1 MIEPRVFK
9 AYDIRGVVPGELN
22 EEVARQ
28 IGRGFAEF
36 LKPSVVAVGRDM
48 RLSSPDIHRGLLQGL
63 AEQGT
68 DVVDLG
74 LVSTDGLYFA
84 VGKFGYDA
92 GIMITASH
100 NPPQYNGLK
109 MCEREAIPLSGD
121 HGLQEIREIIEK
133 GAFSKPARKGRV
145 RKQDISAAYADHVLS
160 FIDLKKI
167 KPLTVVIDAGNGMAG
182 AILPEVMKRLPCKVI
197 PMYFELDGSFPNH
210 LASPIEP
217 ENIADLCQR
226 VREEKA
232 DLGAAFDGDADRMF
246 LVDERANP
254 LGGDMV
260 TALVAK
266 NLLSKEK
273 GATILY
279 NLICSKAVP
288 ETIVKCGGRAIRT
301 RVGHALIKPLMRRE
315 NAVFGGEHS
324 GHFYFRNNWYADS
337 GLIALLVCLELF
349 SQEAKP
355 VSELVA
361 SLDPYVRTGE
371 INTPVDDIPRKLLE
385 LEHAY
390 ATGRIDKLDGITI
403 DYGDWWFN
411 VRPSNTEPL
420 LRLNLEAKT
429 KSLMGE
435 KRDEVLKL
443 IRGHA

>member
-1 MIEPRVFK
+1 MINPKVFK
-9 AYDIRGVVPGELN
+9 AYDIRGVVPEELN

-36 LKPSVVAVGRDM
+36 LKPKVVAVGRDM

-68 DVVDLG
+68 DVVDVG

-84 VGKFGYDA
+84 VGKFSYDG

-121 HGLQEIREIIEK
+121 HGLREIREIIEK

-145 RKQDISAAYADHVLS
+145 RKQEISAAYADHALS
-160 FIDLKKI
+160 FIDPQKV

-182 AILPEVMKRLPCKVI
+182 ATLPDVMKRLSCRVI

-226 VREEKA
+226 VQEEKA

-246 LVDERANP
+246 LVDEKANP
-254 LGGDMV
+254 LGGDMI

-266 NLLSKEK
+266 SLLSKEK

-288 ETIVKCGGRAIRT
+288 ETIAKCGGRAIRT

-349 SQEAKP
+349 SEEAKP
-355 VSELVA
+355 VSELVT
-361 SLDPYVRTGE
+361 SLDPYFRTGE
-371 INTPVDDIPRKLLE
+371 INTQVDDIPRKLLE

-443 IRGHA
+443 ILGHA

>member
-1 MIEPRVFK
+1 
-9 AYDIRGVVPGELN
+9 
-22 EEVARQ
+22 
-28 IGRGFAEF
+28 
-36 LKPSVVAVGRDM
+36 
-48 RLSSPDIHRGLLQGL
+48 
-63 AEQGT
+63 
-68 DVVDLG
+68 
-74 LVSTDGLYFA
+74 
-84 VGKFGYDA
+84 
-92 GIMITASH
+92 
-100 NPPQYNGLK
+100 
-109 MCEREAIPLSGD
+109 
-121 HGLQEIREIIEK
+121 
-133 GAFSKPARKGRV
+133 
-145 RKQDISAAYADHVLS
+145 
-160 FIDLKKI
+160 
-167 KPLTVVIDAGNGMAG
+167 
-182 AILPEVMKRLPCKVI
+182 
-197 PMYFELDGSFPNH
+197 
-210 LASPIEP
+210 
-217 ENIADLCQR
+217 
-226 VREEKA
+226 
-232 DLGAAFDGDADRMF
+232 MF
-246 LVDERANP
+246 LVDEKANP
-254 LGGDMV
+254 LGGDMI

-266 NLLSKEK
+266 SLLSKEK

-349 SQEAKP
+349 SEEAKP

-361 SLDPYVRTGE
+361 SLDPYFRTGE

-403 DYGDWWFN
+403 DYGGWWFN

-420 LRLNLEAKT
+420 FRLNLEAKT